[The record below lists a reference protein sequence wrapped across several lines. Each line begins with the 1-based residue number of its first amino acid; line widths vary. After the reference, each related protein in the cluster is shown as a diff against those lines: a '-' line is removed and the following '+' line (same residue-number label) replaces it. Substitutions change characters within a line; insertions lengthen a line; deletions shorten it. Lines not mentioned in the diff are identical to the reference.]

1 MTRGQLEHERERA
14 AAKADKVFRRRLEA
28 LQGELMRDLT
38 AWLATRVQADEA
50 GNIRFTTRNASIL
63 QEIPRRIARF
73 MAVRSRNLI
82 GWIVRRMNELFGLN
96 NKYFRSFLEY
106 PERIDN
112 RALSQVML
120 RIGIDV
126 EKKALIPGG
135 YLSQVFQSQ
144 PIATQVAGQVQRG
157 LGSGMSLKAFQAQFR
172 EVFTRGTGVLVR
184 HFDRFS
190 RDLFFQF
197 DRAVQ
202 NQYADSLGLDYAS
215 WAGTL
220 IKSSR
225 CFCERRNN
233 RIYTRE
239 EVLSWNNQQWRGKIE
254 GGNVLV
260 DGGGFNCRHFLS
272 WFNRQL
278 AESMAK
284 QRGIEINSFDETG
297 CNERTE

>member
-38 AWLATRVQADEA
+38 AWLVTRVQADEA

-63 QEIPRRIARF
+63 QEIPRRIGRF

-126 EKKALIPGG
+126 DKKALIPGG

-144 PIATQVAGQVQRG
+144 PIATQVAGQVQRA
-157 LGSGMSLKAFQAQFR
+157 LGSGMSLRVFQAQFR
-172 EVFTRGTGVLVR
+172 DVFTRGTGVLVR

-239 EVLSWNNQQWRGKIE
+239 EVLSWNSQQWRGKIE

-260 DGGGFNCRHFLS
+260 DGGGFNCRHHLS

-278 AESMAK
+278 AELMAK